1 MAQMFFGCTNLKQII
16 FSDFFINNVKTMK
29 SMFKKCKKLEEVDLS
44 SFKNTKNVVDMS
56 GMFIDCF
63 KLVKIDLSSFT
74 FNDKINMENMF
85 NIIDNNIENIFIN
98 NNSFKIF
105 FSRFP
110 KLQNKIV
117 LESDDNKL
125 YVNPIE

>member
-16 FSDFFINNVKTMK
+16 FYDFFINNVETMK
-29 SMFKKCKKLEEVDLS
+29 GMFKKCYKLEEVDLT

-63 KLVKIDLSSFT
+63 KLVKINLSSFT
-74 FNDKINMENMF
+74 FNNEINMENMF
-85 NIIDNNIENIFIN
+85 NIIDNNIENILVNKNSIN
-98 NNSFKIF
+98 KFK
-105 FSRFP
+105 SRFP
-110 KLQNKIV
+110 KLQNKIA

-125 YVNPIE
+125 YFNPIE